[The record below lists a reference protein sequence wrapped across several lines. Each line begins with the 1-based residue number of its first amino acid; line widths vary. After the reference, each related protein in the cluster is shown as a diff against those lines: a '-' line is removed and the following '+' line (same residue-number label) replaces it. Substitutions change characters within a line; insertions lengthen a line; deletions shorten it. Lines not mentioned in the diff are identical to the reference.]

1 MEGLKAFLCAFLAHF
16 WHFFHPFWLV
26 AKSDGTRKSLSGTFY
41 IHLQFEPN
49 PMVHEK
55 LVWYLLYIH
64 LQFEP
69 NPMVHEK
76 LVWHKSYIQFRVEP
90 NSMVHEKLAC
100 HKSYIQFRAELN
112 PVVREKL
119 ACHKSYIQFRVE
131 PNSMVHEKLVWH
143 KSYIHIRFRLNP
155 VGSRQEMSIKGP
167 IHKGTCLYRME
178 RPTSIPQGSSITA
191 TFHKECFR
199 KVVK

>member
-26 AKSDGTRKSLSGTFY
+26 AKSDGTRKSLSGTF
-41 IHLQFEPN
+41 
-49 PMVHEK
+49 
-55 LVWYLLYIH
+55 YIH

-191 TFHKECFR
+191 TFHKDCFR
-199 KVVK
+199 

>member
-1 MEGLKAFLCAFLAHF
+1 MGLKLSCALFPSF
-16 WHFFHPFWLV
+16 SSCRQSGW
-26 AKSDGTRKSLSGTFY
+26 GEKSLSGTFLALFPSFLACRQ
-41 IHLQFEPN
+41 IGWHAK
-49 PMVHEK
+49 K

-76 LVWHKSYIQFRVEP
+76 LVW
-90 NSMVHEKLAC
+90 
-100 HKSYIQFRAELN
+100 
-112 PVVREKL
+112 
-119 ACHKSYIQFRVE
+119 HKSYIQFRVE

>member
-55 LVWYLLYIH
+55 LVW
-64 LQFEP
+64 
-69 NPMVHEK
+69 
-76 LVWHKSYIQFRVEP
+76 
-90 NSMVHEKLAC
+90 
-100 HKSYIQFRAELN
+100 
-112 PVVREKL
+112 
-119 ACHKSYIQFRVE
+119 HKSYIQFRVE

>member
-90 NSMVHEKLAC
+90 NSMVHEKL
-100 HKSYIQFRAELN
+100 
-112 PVVREKL
+112 
-119 ACHKSYIQFRVE
+119 
-131 PNSMVHEKLVWH
+131 VWH

-155 VGSRQEMSIKGP
+155 VGSRQEMSKRAPSIKELAYIGWKGP
-167 IHKGTCLYRME
+167 QAYRRE
-178 RPTSIPQGSSITA
+178 VLSPPLFIKSVSE
-191 TFHKECFR
+191 KW
-199 KVVK
+199 

>member
-1 MEGLKAFLCAFLAHF
+1 MEGLKTFLCACLAHF
-16 WHFFHPFWLV
+16 WHFSDTFLALFPSFLACRQIGWH
-26 AKSDGTRKSLSGTFY
+26 AK
-41 IHLQFEPN
+41 
-49 PMVHEK
+49 K

-90 NSMVHEKLAC
+90 NSMVYEKLAC

>member
-55 LVWYLLYIH
+55 LVWHLLYIH

-69 NPMVHEK
+69 NP
-76 LVWHKSYIQFRVEP
+76 
-90 NSMVHEKLAC
+90 
-100 HKSYIQFRAELN
+100 
-112 PVVREKL
+112 
-119 ACHKSYIQFRVE
+119 
-131 PNSMVHEKLVWH
+131 MVHEKLVWH

>member
-90 NSMVHEKLAC
+90 NSMVHEKL
-100 HKSYIQFRAELN
+100 
-112 PVVREKL
+112 
-119 ACHKSYIQFRVE
+119 
-131 PNSMVHEKLVWH
+131 VWH